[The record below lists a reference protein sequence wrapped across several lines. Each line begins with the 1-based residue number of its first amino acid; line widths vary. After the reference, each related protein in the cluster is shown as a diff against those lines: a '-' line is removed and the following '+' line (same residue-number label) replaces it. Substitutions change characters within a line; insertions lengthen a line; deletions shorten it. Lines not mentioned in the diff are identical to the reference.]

1 MNKHT
6 YNIVCEE
13 RYEDY
18 SRKQIH
24 CIKIE
29 AVSFDECIKK
39 YKENYSWE
47 IIEVVRL

>member
-1 MNKHT
+1 MIKHT

-13 RYEDY
+13 TTL
-18 SRKQIH
+18 SLIKIKH
-24 CIKIE
+24 FIKIE

-39 YKENYSWE
+39 YKEQYESWE